1 MKDIAVQA
9 CQHIYSTAGIN
20 INDVQIIITANSLQ
34 LMGTLIQTKNQSL
47 AIDALK
53 KSRRQETS
61 AQNSYT
67 KLLYW
72 GSCICALT
80 STA

>member
-20 INDVQIIITANSLQ
+20 IQDVQIIITANSLQ

-53 KSRRQETS
+53 KSRRQGTS
-61 AQNSYT
+61 AQN
-67 KLLYW
+67 KLYKAFVL
-72 GSCICALT
+72 GKLHMCPN
-80 STA
+80 